1 MAAAPLAHVPDP
13 VVDFLVDAGDGRWTD
28 ANLVLATGDITIK
41 LAPQHWLCV
50 ASGGG
55 ASLPFRQLEVAFAA
69 ALYVDAQAAAGLLV
83 ARTALSPIKMAAV
96 LRIAMAAGLPTD
108 SVGSVEA
115 ALRRLVAFIRS
126 KRPVMREDFI
136 VDSAADFV
144 ALPGPTRQHPALS
157 AGPELWA
164 DALTV
169 PMLVD
174 PDGDALVLSSVI
186 NLMPARYTPA
196 IDLLRSLAC

>member
-41 LAPQHWLCV
+41 LAPQHWLCI
-50 ASGGG
+50 ASGGS

-69 ALYVDAQAAAGLLV
+69 ALYVDAQAASGLFV

-136 VDSAADFV
+136 VD
-144 ALPGPTRQHPALS
+144 LS
-157 AGPELWA
+157 L
-164 DALTV
+164 
-169 PMLVD
+169 
-174 PDGDALVLSSVI
+174 I
-186 NLMPARYTPA
+186 H
-196 IDLLRSLAC
+196 I